1 MTKNLSL
8 LLLLSFSGASLLAMQ
23 REGKEKNTEVT
34 TFDKTRLQN
43 HLAAQHQYANINELE
58 NDKIAAS
65 EKPQPVKVI
74 RWTKD
79 NNGKFIA
86 DETDEISTPLTALD
100 NPFIKTVDLQ
110 QKFVDTQITLAEIEE
125 AQTKL
130 NTQRQESLV
139 KLEAY
144 LKKLNRRYNAQ
155 HFALEA
161 TKKLVPSLEKEIA
174 QLTDLKT
181 NAEQLSETQ
190 TKKYNDLGDLI
201 RKTSKQIKEEK
212 AKAAPKKSGWLW

>member
-23 REGKEKNTEVT
+23 REGKENTEVT

-43 HLAAQHQYANINELE
+43 FLAKEHQYADASDLE
-58 NDKIAAS
+58 KDKIGPK

-74 RWTKD
+74 KWTRTD
-79 NNGKFIA
+79 DGKFIA
-86 DETDEISTPLTALD
+86 DETDEISTPITAAD

-125 AQTKL
+125 AQANL
-130 NTQRQESLV
+130 NKQRRENLV

-144 LKKLNRRYNAQ
+144 LKKLDRRYNAQ
-155 HFALEA
+155 HFALEGN
-161 TKKLVPSLEKEIA
+161 KKLISKLEKKIA
-174 QLTDLKT
+174 KNTDLKT
-181 NAEQLSETQ
+181 NAEQLSETT

-201 RKTSKQIKEEK
+201 RKTSQQIKEEK
-212 AKAAPKKSGWLW
+212 AKAAPKKSNWFW